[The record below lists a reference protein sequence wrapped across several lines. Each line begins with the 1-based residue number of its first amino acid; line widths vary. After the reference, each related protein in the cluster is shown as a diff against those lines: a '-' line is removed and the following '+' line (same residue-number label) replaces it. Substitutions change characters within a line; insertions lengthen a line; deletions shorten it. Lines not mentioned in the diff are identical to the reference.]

1 MAKNRNAQVA
11 EAIVEQEMRYVLGLD
26 LGRKSTYAALCLLA
40 LAPEYVRRREV
51 YRLKCDIVLDE
62 LGDTLLAYEKL
73 DELRRTERPRPA
85 FVIQHSERIP
95 LGTRYHDVARYV
107 RTLIEDERLAGR
119 INLCVDA
126 GGVGDVVAEELVE
139 VGLEGFV
146 RVITGLHEG
155 ARNTFYNRVV
165 SKATLIGNL
174 EVAFQNG
181 QIRFN
186 PDVPYADAFT
196 RELEAFQIHVTPA
209 GNETYRTLSGEYDDL
224 ISSAALA
231 NYLFLD
237 LERYEGGDD
246 EDLVG
251 INRDLPF
258 QPLHD
263 GEFFRLKDRDEDE
276 EGIF

>member
-1 MAKNRNAQVA
+1 
-11 EAIVEQEMRYVLGLD
+11 
-26 LGRKSTYAALCLLA
+26 
-40 LAPEYVRRREV
+40 
-51 YRLKCDIVLDE
+51 
-62 LGDTLLAYEKL
+62 
-73 DELRRTERPRPA
+73 
-85 FVIQHSERIP
+85 
-95 LGTRYHDVARYV
+95 
-107 RTLIEDERLAGR
+107 
-119 INLCVDA
+119 
-126 GGVGDVVAEELVE
+126 
-139 VGLEGFV
+139 
-146 RVITGLHEG
+146 
-155 ARNTFYNRVV
+155 VV

-209 GNETYRTLSGEYDDL
+209 GNETYRTLSGEFDDL
-224 ISSAALA
+224 ISAAALA

-237 LERYEGGDD
+237 LERYEGGDN